1 MKFPKTEAQAVL
13 AWMNEQMY
21 GDQRTEWSSGNEHD
35 RMREAADFLQ
45 GLCKEKMLK
54 RVCNYSVFRAN
65 SRPGYDDRPV
75 DSDQFTVFAPTSEE
89 LDAAM
94 EALTRLQ
101 KIFPM
106 GSSSTT
112 ALGAWMCPP
121 SGTSLR
127 KSGMTITRT
136 GFDEKPSPD
145 PVHELQRALSCSE
158 G

>member
-35 RMREAADFLQ
+35 RMRDAADFLQ

-54 RVCNYSVFRAN
+54 RVCSYSVFRAN
-65 SRPGYDDRPV
+65 GRPGYDDRPV

-94 EALTRLQ
+94 EAR
-101 KIFPM
+101 
-106 GSSSTT
+106 
-112 ALGAWMCPP
+112 
-121 SGTSLR
+121 
-127 KSGMTITRT
+127 
-136 GFDEKPSPD
+136 FDEAAKDLPD
-145 PVHELQRALSCSE
+145 GEFIDDCAWGVDVPAEWNELTEEWA
-158 G
+158 